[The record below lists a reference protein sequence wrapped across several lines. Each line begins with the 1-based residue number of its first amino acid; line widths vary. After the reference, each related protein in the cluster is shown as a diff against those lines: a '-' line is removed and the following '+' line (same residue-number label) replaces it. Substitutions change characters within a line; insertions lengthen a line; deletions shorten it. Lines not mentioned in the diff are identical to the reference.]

1 MTGMSRRT
9 FLSLSTAVA
18 AGAAATSLAG
28 CGSGA
33 KKTGEA
39 ASSKVKLPSYVPYT
53 KVKPDL
59 PPNAKGLS
67 AGFLS
72 YPKDLVRSVPKTPG
86 DGSKVTV
93 LTEIWTQPPVPAGSN
108 SHWKKVNKELGVDLE
123 AILGTDPGYEE
134 KFSAVIAGGDLPEL
148 MWIPPNQGIQHI
160 AELLE
165 AKCADITEYVS
176 GDAVKDYPNLAA
188 MTPAHWKTAVVNGK
202 IWGAP
207 SPYPA
212 VGQVYGGNPRIWE
225 KADGLSADS
234 PEEFLA
240 KCKEVTGGK
249 VWALEPIYVNAT
261 SVMSQCF
268 GAPNKWRQNKDGS
281 LTWWQ
286 DTDEYLQAL
295 AFVIKLKKAGV
306 FYPGNPKMADA
317 NTKLAQGSIGAVVFA
332 NPFNA
337 RKDIRLQ
344 DPDVAA
350 EILIP
355 FGAGG
360 NKPNHHYHLGTI
372 GYTAIKKGDE
382 KRVRMLL
389 GVLNYLAA
397 PFGTTEREF
406 LEFGTEGEDFTY
418 DKNGFPERSKQG
430 KQQVE
435 GLFSGLATATT
446 SPFALVASTF
456 PGTERARDVKDVYA
470 AEQKLIPNAIRNPAV
485 GHYSDAYTQ
494 HYGRM
499 DTEARD
505 LVNDIVSGRKKLSEW
520 KPFWAE
526 WRNKGLEQM
535 AREFQKSIEQSA

>member
-1 MTGMSRRT
+1 MSRRT

-18 AGAAATSLAG
+18 AGAAATSLTG

-39 ASSKVKLPSYVPYT
+39 ASSKVKLPSYVPFG

-72 YPKDLVRSVPKTPG
+72 YPEKLVRSVPKPPG
-86 DGSKVTV
+86 DGSKITM
-93 LTEIWTQPPVPAGSN
+93 LTEIWTQPPAPAGSN
-108 SHWKKVNKELGVDLE
+108 AHWKKVNKELGVELE

-134 KFSAVIAGGDLPEL
+134 KFSAVVAGGDLPDL

-212 VGQVYGGNPRIWE
+212 VGQVYGGNPKVWE
-225 KADGLSADS
+225 KAEGLSASS

-249 VWALEPIYVNAT
+249 VWALEPIYVNAAG
-261 SVMSQCF
+261 VLSQCF
-268 GAPNKWRQNKDGS
+268 GAPNKWRRNKDGS

-286 DTDEYLQAL
+286 ETDEYTEAL
-295 AFVIKLKKAGV
+295 NFVLKLKKAGV
-306 FYPGNPKMADA
+306 FYPGNPNMADA

-337 RKDIRLQ
+337 RKDIRVQ
-344 DPDVAA
+344 DPGLAA

-360 NKPNHHYHLGTI
+360 NKPKHHYHLGTI
-372 GYTAIKKGDE
+372 GYTAVKKGDE

-389 GVLNYLAA
+389 GVLDYLAA
-397 PFGTTEREF
+397 PFGTKEREF
-406 LEFGTEGEDFTY
+406 LEFGTEGADFSY
-418 DKNGFPERSKQG
+418 DKNGFPERSTTG
-430 KQQVE
+430 KKQVE
-435 GLFSGLATATT
+435 GLFSGLTTATT

-456 PGTERARDVKDVYA
+456 PGSERARDVKDVYA
-470 AEQKLIPNAIRNPAV
+470 AEQKLIETAVQNPAV

-499 DTEARD
+499 STEAKD
-505 LVNDIVSGRKKLSEW
+505 LVNDIVGGRKKLSEW
-520 KPFWAE
+520 KPFWAQ
-526 WRNKGLEQM
+526 WRDKGLEQM
-535 AREFQKSIEQSA
+535 AREYQKSIEQSS

>member
-1 MTGMSRRT
+1 MSRRT

-18 AGAAATSLAG
+18 AGAAATSLTG

-39 ASSKVKLPSYVPYT
+39 ASSKVKLPSYVPFG

-72 YPKDLVRSVPKTPG
+72 YPEKLVRSVPKPPG
-86 DGSKVTV
+86 DGSKITM
-93 LTEIWTQPPVPAGSN
+93 LTEIWTQPPAPAGSN
-108 SHWKKVNKELGVDLE
+108 AHWKKVNKELGVELE

-134 KFSAVIAGGDLPEL
+134 KFSAVVAGGDLPDL

-212 VGQVYGGNPRIWE
+212 VGQVYGGNPKVWE
-225 KADGLSADS
+225 KAEGLSASS

-249 VWALEPIYVNAT
+249 VWALEPIYVNAAG
-261 SVMSQCF
+261 VLSQCF
-268 GAPNKWRQNKDGS
+268 GAPNKWRRNKDGS

-286 DTDEYLQAL
+286 ETDEYTEAL
-295 AFVIKLKKAGV
+295 NFVLKLKKAGV
-306 FYPGNPKMADA
+306 FYPGNPNMADA

-337 RKDIRLQ
+337 RKDIRVQ
-344 DPDVAA
+344 DPGLAT

-360 NKPNHHYHLGTI
+360 NKPKHHYHLGTI
-372 GYTAIKKGDE
+372 GYTAVKKGDE

-389 GVLNYLAA
+389 GVLDYLAA
-397 PFGTTEREF
+397 PFGTKEREF
-406 LEFGTEGEDFTY
+406 LEFGTEGADFSY
-418 DKNGFPERSKQG
+418 DKNGFPERSTTG
-430 KQQVE
+430 KKQVE
-435 GLFSGLATATT
+435 GLFSGLTTATT

-456 PGTERARDVKDVYA
+456 PGSERARDVKDVYA
-470 AEQKLIPNAIRNPAV
+470 AEQKLIETAVQNPAV

-499 DTEARD
+499 STEAKD
-505 LVNDIVSGRKKLSEW
+505 LVNDIVGGRKKLSEW
-520 KPFWAE
+520 KPFWAQ
-526 WRNKGLEQM
+526 WRDKGLEQM
-535 AREFQKSIEQSA
+535 AREYQKSIEQSS